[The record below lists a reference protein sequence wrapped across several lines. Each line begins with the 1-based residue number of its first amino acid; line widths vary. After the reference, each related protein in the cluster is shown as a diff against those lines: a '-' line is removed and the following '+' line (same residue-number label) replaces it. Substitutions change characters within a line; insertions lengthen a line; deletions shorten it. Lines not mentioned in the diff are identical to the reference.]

1 MKIKKL
7 RSMGVKLC
15 WRTQAGS
22 LKSTRRN
29 GFTLIE
35 LLVVIAIIAILAAML
50 LPALSKARE
59 KARQAV
65 CLTNLKQLGLAWMM
79 YWQDYDGWTPPRYI
93 SNNTESWP
101 NALYPKYTSNRW
113 IFVCPS
119 DAYKQARYET
129 TFRSRF
135 TSYGRNIYDQS
146 KQTAKIQRP
155 SDVIL
160 LVCSTS
166 YGERTAYAGTI
177 YSFAYHDLGLTNA
190 ILFFDGHAGT
200 VRKDILEK
208 YIHSTRLPWDLYE
221 TRWAVTPPLS
231 AYMR

>member
-1 MKIKKL
+1 MKIEKL
-7 RSMGVKLC
+7 RSMGVSSG
-15 WRTQAGS
+15 WRTQVS
-22 LKSTRRN
+22 SVKSTRRR

-93 SNNTESWP
+93 VGLTAAWP
-101 NALYPKYTSNRW
+101 AALYPRYTSNRW

-119 DAYKQARYET
+119 DPYKKARYDVT
-129 TFRSRF
+129 YNSRF
-135 TSYGRNIYDQS
+135 TSYGRNVYDQS

-166 YGERTAYAGTI
+166 NGERLAYAGT
-177 YSFAYHDLGLTNA
+177 YAPFAYHDEGLTNA

-200 VRKDILEK
+200 VRKDVLEK
-208 YIHSTRLPWDLYE
+208 YTASTYLPWALYE
-221 TRWAVTPPLS
+221 TRWVTTPPLS